1 MSHIY
6 VLERRPLRIPLRIP
20 LCVPLYAP
28 LRIPLRAPLCALL
41 CAPLCVTGAN
51 AAYDAADDPFM
62 LVTKFAGE
70 NNMSFYQALQTP
82 EIKRLRLRL
91 KTGHSVYS
99 AVRFYTED
107 LTRI

>member
-6 VLERRPLRIPLRIP
+6 VLERRPLRVPLRVP
-20 LCVPLYAP
+20 LCV
-28 LRIPLRAPLCALL
+28 
-41 CAPLCVTGAN
+41 PLCVTGAN

-99 AVRFYTED
+99 AVRFYTV
-107 LTRI
+107 

>member
-1 MSHIY
+1 MSND
-6 VLERRPLRIPLRIP
+6 
-20 LCVPLYAP
+20 
-28 LRIPLRAPLCALL
+28 ALN
-41 CAPLCVTGAN
+41 AFGSTGGAN
-51 AAYDAADDPFM
+51 AAYDAADDPFT

-99 AVRFYTED
+99 ANAEAGKSIKRHRNEMY
-107 LTRI
+107 L

>member
-6 VLERRPLRIPLRIP
+6 VLERRPLRVPLR
-20 LCVPLYAP
+20 V
-28 LRIPLRAPLCALL
+28 
-41 CAPLCVTGAN
+41 PLCVTGAN

-99 AVRFYTED
+99 AVRKVLRKILHR